1 MHDVNYYNPENTC
14 SAREDKLTVLFL
26 KKAGVPVYSIYI
38 DTNNNNKKDKEN
50 FIKRFHYLLIKSE
63 HNFEIAVQS

>member
-1 MHDVNYYNPENTC
+1 
-14 SAREDKLTVLFL
+14 
-26 KKAGVPVYSIYI
+26 VPVYSIYI
-38 DTNNNNKKDKEN
+38 DTNYNNKEDKEN